1 MKQTLLRMGVSAL
14 VLACMSAPALADGQ
28 SNDARITALE
38 DRIEQLEATN
48 RQLLQY
54 LEAMAA
60 QNGVVVATDGV
71 SADTDV
77 HVEVEIEQG
86 DEARERRVVVIRTE
100 EVDGHAPVHLA
111 EGGAPMGVVG
121 LDPEYTYRILDHAEG
136 SNTRALTQLQAIQDG
151 ELNNR
156 VTFGGAM
163 TVLANYQ
170 TSNSDSKFSWLTRNP
185 TSANQI
191 GDEVSELVV
200 HAAQL
205 QTTARFTDNITG
217 FMELLYNPE
226 QSFGSGT
233 ITDLNRNQVQVRRA
247 YVLWGDLDETPWY
260 AAVGKMDTP
269 FGLNDTVSP
278 FTNSTV
284 WHSFA
289 GLAYGG
295 MVGYYN
301 DGLHVRAM
309 AIQGGSQF
317 RAANTPVEGTNVPS
331 RVNNF
336 AVDAN
341 YSGSLGTDGAF
352 LVGASYQ
359 HGSPYCQEYPIF
371 HFNPCDENNPAYS
384 VYSRIDLGNLRLI
397 GEYARTT
404 DEWPGTAVPDPTNP
418 LSEFAAVETTSWGF
432 GGRYA
437 FDIGQDSP
445 LFVSAEFSTFIA
457 GDDGAP
463 WERQNQWVLGGS
475 YFLTPSV
482 NLFGELIRAEG
493 FAPLNFLSGGN
504 FPDGST
510 WSERDAQTDVINF
523 GIQAAF

>member
-1 MKQTLLRMGVSAL
+1 MKHKLLASTASAM
-14 VLACMSAPALADGQ
+14 VLAATAMPAFAD
-28 SNDARITALE
+28 DDRITALE
-38 DRIEQLEATN
+38 ARIEQLEQTN
-48 RQLLQY
+48 AQLLHY
-54 LEAMAA
+54 LEALTAE
-60 QNGVVVATDGV
+60 NGIVVEHEVETEMHDGHVREERHVVVAIDRDGDA
-71 SADTDV
+71 SGATQV
-77 HVEVEIEQG
+77 HVIDNAG
-86 DEARERRVVVIRTE
+86 S
-100 EVDGHAPVHLA
+100 DGL
-111 EGGAPMGVVG
+111 VG
-121 LDPEYTYRILDHAEG
+121 LNSEYTYAVLDHAEG
-136 SNTRALTQLQAIQDG
+136 SNTRQLTQLRAMQDG

-156 VTFGGAM
+156 VTFGGAI
-163 TVLANYQ
+163 TALANYQ

-200 HAAQL
+200 HSAQL

-247 YVLWGDLDETPWY
+247 YVLWGNLDESPWY
-260 AAVGKMDTP
+260 GAIGKMDTP

-295 MVGYYN
+295 TVGYFDN
-301 DGLHVRAM
+301 GFHVRAM
-309 AIQGGSQF
+309 AIQGGAQF
-317 RAANTPVEGTNVPS
+317 RAANASVEGTNVPS
-331 RVNNF
+331 RVNNY

-341 YSGSLGTDGAF
+341 YTGDIGSDGEF

-371 HFNPCDENNPAYS
+371 HFNPCDDNNPAYS
-384 VYSRIDLGNLRLI
+384 VYSRVDLGNLRLI

-404 DEWPGTAVPDPTNP
+404 EEWPGTAVPDPTNP
-418 LSEFAAVETTSWGF
+418 LSVFDAVETTSWGF

-445 LFVSAEFSTFIA
+445 FYLSGEFSTFVA

-475 YFLTPSV
+475 YFVTPSV
-482 NLFGELIRAEG
+482 NIFGELIRADG

-510 WSERDAQTDVINF
+510 WSERDAQTDVITL